1 MLRQIVNQ
9 SINVLVNEYMR
20 HRTKK
25 AILDGNYL
33 YDPVDR
39 LATEMMDRAMR
50 Q

>member
-1 MLRQIVNQ
+1 MLRKIANQ

-25 AILDGNYL
+25 AILDGNDP

-50 Q
+50 